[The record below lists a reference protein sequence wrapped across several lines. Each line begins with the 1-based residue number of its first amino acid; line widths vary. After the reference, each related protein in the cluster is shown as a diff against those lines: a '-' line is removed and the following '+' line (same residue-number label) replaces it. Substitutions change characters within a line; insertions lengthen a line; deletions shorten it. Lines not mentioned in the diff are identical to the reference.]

1 MITVQAEPEWSKT
14 PHGGAHGGVWAGRAS
29 LSDAGQIRGSGSL
42 KKGGGSMLM
51 NYLHC
56 VPSDFMNPFVPL
68 AVQVSVCAGLLMLG
82 ALFGLPRIVNAQHG
96 VGVRRVQQGIGAAE
110 LIAGCGALI
119 LAVRIWNDAQ
129 RYIPWCIPVLRGPL
143 GDVQLRTLDQ
153 DTALAWLAVAV
164 TLAAILISFAALVVV
179 RFLKRRYH

>member
-1 MITVQAEPEWSKT
+1 
-14 PHGGAHGGVWAGRAS
+14 
-29 LSDAGQIRGSGSL
+29 
-42 KKGGGSMLM
+42 MLM

-56 VPSDFMNPFVPL
+56 GPSDFMNPFVPL
-68 AVQVSVCAGLLMLG
+68 AIQVSVCAGLLMLG

-119 LAVRIWNDAQ
+119 LAVRIWNDAPS
-129 RYIPWCIPVLRGPL
+129 YIPWCIPVLRGSL
-143 GDVQLRTLDQ
+143 KAAQVQMLDQ

-164 TLAAILISFAALVVV
+164 TLAAILISLAALIVV
-179 RFLKRRYH
+179 RLRKRR